1 MIKGV
6 NKRIVEVSLPE
17 SIYFEKAVV
26 FLRAESCPRDEA
38 ALENEARSSIARLE
52 YGLPPSDISAAKIKA
67 RIAAGRALNFLFR
80 LSVIACGA
88 AAVIPLIK

>member
-52 YGLPPSDISAAKIKA
+52 YGLPPSEVSAAKIKA
-67 RIAAGRALNFLFR
+67 RIAAGRILNFLFR

-88 AAVIPLIK
+88 AAVIPMIK